1 MEAKREA
8 YIKQKAD
15 EEIKQKVMEAE
26 EYQKAVEAGTI
37 PQGMGGPECF
47 KCSQKQQENQIRM
60 KMGLP
65 PKEAPEPL
73 ALPTGSVSCGC
84 KS

>member
-1 MEAKREA
+1 
-8 YIKQKAD
+8 
-15 EEIKQKVMEAE
+15 
-26 EYQKAVEAGTI
+26 
-37 PQGMGGPECF
+37 
-47 KCSQKQQENQIRM
+47 M

-84 KS
+84 KSWKLW